1 MPDVAQPMNDSA
13 APFRGIYPML
23 YACFGREGKLERELM
38 RAQVRAAV
46 SGGAHGVAVLG
57 LATEVNKLSAEE
69 RRALVEWVA
78 EDLGGRLPLAVTV
91 APGSVADQVAA
102 ARFARSCGAAWV
114 ILQPP
119 PERGEPEAFYR
130 RHFGS
135 VMDALD
141 FPAAIQNAPEY
152 TGVGVSAE
160 GIAELA
166 REHAN
171 FTVLK
176 GEGPVT
182 QIRRVI
188 EETGGRLAVFNGR
201 NGQELP
207 DNLRAGCAGMIP
219 ATDTFDWQV
228 RVFEAMRAGN
238 EAAAEAIYRE
248 VLPAII
254 FGMQSLDA
262 LICYGKRIALLRMG
276 LDETVYDRAPA
287 LAPSAFGLDCARRF
301 ARALGPLRG

>member
-1 MPDVAQPMNDSA
+1 MNDGNT
-13 APFRGIYPML
+13 PFQGIYPML
-23 YACFGREGKLERELM
+23 YACFGRNGELERELM

-46 SGGAHGVAVLG
+46 AGRAHGVAVLG
-57 LATEVNKLSAEE
+57 LATEVNKLTAIE
-69 RRALVEWVA
+69 RRTLVEWVA
-78 EDLGGRLPLAVTV
+78 QDLGGRLPLAVTV
-91 APGSVADQVAA
+91 APGSVAEQVEN
-102 ARFARSCGAAWV
+102 ARFARSRGATWV

-130 RHFGS
+130 RHFGA

-141 FPAAIQNAPEY
+141 FPVAIQNAPEY
-152 TGVGVSAE
+152 IGVGVSAE

-166 REHAN
+166 REHSN

-176 GEGPVT
+176 GEGPVI

-228 RVFEAMRAGN
+228 RIFEAMRAGRD
-238 EAAAEAIYRE
+238 AEAEAVYRE

-276 LDETVYDRAPA
+276 LGETVYDRSPA
-287 LAPSAFGLDCARRF
+287 LIPSAFGLECARRF
-301 ARALGPLRG
+301 AAALGPLPQ